1 LLTIWKLREFRCKE
15 ALARDWTGDET
26 EAKKKGDDDD
36 DGGDEE
42 DGEAIMA
49 NLFNAR
55 SSIFCGARPH
65 FKFGSEAHE
74 FW

>member
-1 LLTIWKLREFRCKE
+1 MKKHLHEIRQEKKQSQ
-15 ALARDWTGDET
+15 
-26 EAKKKGDDDD
+26 KKGDDDD

-49 NLFNAR
+49 NLFNA
-55 SSIFCGARPH
+55 SSSMFCGARPH

>member
-1 LLTIWKLREFRCKE
+1 LDRR
-15 ALARDWTGDET
+15 RNR
-26 EAKKKGDDDD
+26 AKKKGDDDD

-49 NLFNAR
+49 NLFNA
-55 SSIFCGARPH
+55 SSSMFCGARPH